1 MYEGIR
7 TLSGIYATI
16 AEITIFERMRTNIVA
31 SPMLIPLMAEVVVA
45 KVGHIPRR
53 RTNVGF
59 SLIRPLVIS

>member
-1 MYEGIR
+1 
-7 TLSGIYATI
+7 LSGIYAAI

>member
-1 MYEGIR
+1 MY
-7 TLSGIYATI
+7 AAM
-16 AEITIFERMRTNIVA
+16 AEITMLERMRTNIVA

-45 KVGHIPRR
+45 NVGHIPRR